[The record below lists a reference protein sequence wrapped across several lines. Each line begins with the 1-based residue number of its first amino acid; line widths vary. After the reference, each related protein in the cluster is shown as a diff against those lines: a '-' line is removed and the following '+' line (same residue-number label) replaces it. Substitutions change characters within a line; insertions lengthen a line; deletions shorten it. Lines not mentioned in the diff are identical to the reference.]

1 MVKKDESYRTCD
13 HARRNGNPVRRLVRQ
28 KYRTVINRMK
38 STFCHGKIY
47 DMIKKMEI
55 DGMNVNLNKEE
66 WQWKQV

>member
-1 MVKKDESYRTCD
+1 
-13 HARRNGNPVRRLVRQ
+13 
-28 KYRTVINRMK
+28 MK

>member
-1 MVKKDESYRTCD
+1 
-13 HARRNGNPVRRLVRQ
+13 
-28 KYRTVINRMK
+28 MK
-38 STFCHGKIY
+38 STFYIGRIS